1 MVYRRQSEVTQRD
14 PEEGRV
20 LRGTEEGAGENVSA
34 TEIHQQDGQEQAGS

>member
-34 TEIHQQDGQEQAGS
+34 TEIHQQDRQEQAGS